1 MPQEFWKGAVFVSNF
16 LDASRDPG
24 HVVGQ
29 SLLDVDTEGPRREG
43 NEQGYACLS
52 EAGIS

>member
-29 SLLDVDTEGPRREG
+29 SLLDVDAEVPRRER
-43 NEQGYACLS
+43 NKQECACLS
-52 EAGIS
+52 EARTS